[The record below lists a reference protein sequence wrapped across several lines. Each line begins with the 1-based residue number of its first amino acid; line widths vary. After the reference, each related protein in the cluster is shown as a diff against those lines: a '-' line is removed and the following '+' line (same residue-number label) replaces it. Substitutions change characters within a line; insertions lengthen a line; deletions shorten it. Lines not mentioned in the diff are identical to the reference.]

1 MKEIRVANRYA
12 KALLELA
19 IELNVLQQIK
29 ADAELVSTVC
39 RQNRDFVLMLKS
51 PVIKEKKKLSVVKE
65 IFKDK
70 LNQLFFQFLVIITRN
85 RREDLIPEISN
96 QFIVLYK
103 KYKNILPANL
113 STSVEVDNETRQKLI
128 NLLHKH
134 TKSEIELTEEVKKE
148 LIGGFILSFEDKQYD
163 ASIQRKIK
171 NLKKEFEINLYVKGF

>member
-1 MKEIRVANRYA
+1 
-12 KALLELA
+12 
-19 IELNVLQQIK
+19 
-29 ADAELVSTVC
+29 
-39 RQNRDFVLMLKS
+39 
-51 PVIKEKKKLSVVKE
+51 
-65 IFKDK
+65 
-70 LNQLFFQFLVIITRN
+70 
-85 RREDLIPEISN
+85 LIPEISN

-113 STSVEVDNETRQKLI
+113 LTSVEVDNETRQHLI

-148 LIGGFILSFEDKQYD
+148 LVGGFILSFEDQQYD